1 MWPGDVREHA
11 DKAVNCILV
20 GNKRDLCKGGALS
33 FYCVIFFFL
42 QAVMHTD
49 ETKREVPTEDAER
62 FAKEE
67 GLLFVEASAKSGDNV
82 EDAFAR
88 AASDILDKV
97 RNGAF
102 DDNKVCFQ
110 IFKHYSLY
118 IRQYLSFGVLMIY
131 YPIVPQCQP
140 LPARWGFHGGG
151 AEGTVLLLAFTS
163 VAVLLF
169 YSILYGHP
177 PIGFWINNT
186 ISIPSILIF
195 LADPG
200 LSLGSYSR
208 YPLTLIL
215 CWWRGVHSDCPTR

>member
-1 MWPGDVREHA
+1 YVLKFIITGDVAVGKSSLFVRLTGQRFLANPSLPCFGVEFGSKLVTLRPDSTAGTESFRSLTRSYYRGAAGCLLVYDVTSRQSFENVRMWPGDVREHA

-102 DDNKVCFQ
+102 DDNK
-110 IFKHYSLY
+110 SLSVN
-118 IRQYLSFGVLMIY
+118 LS
-131 YPIVPQCQP
+131 PP
-140 LPARWGFHGGG
+140 GG
-151 AEGTVLLLAFTS
+151 ASMAAAQKARSCCWLL
-163 VAVLLF
+163 
-169 YSILYGHP
+169 P
-177 PIGFWINNT
+177 
-186 ISIPSILIF
+186 
-195 LADPG
+195 
-200 LSLGSYSR
+200 R
-208 YPLTLIL
+208 
-215 CWWRGVHSDCPTR
+215 